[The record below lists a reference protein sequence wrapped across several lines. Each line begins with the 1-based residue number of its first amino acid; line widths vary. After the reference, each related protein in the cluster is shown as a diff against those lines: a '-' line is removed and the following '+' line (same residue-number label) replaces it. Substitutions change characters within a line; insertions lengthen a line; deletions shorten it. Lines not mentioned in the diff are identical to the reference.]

1 MKSLNKTASRIFAK
15 LITQMGQAD
24 YLKLDRGGSAIMALS
39 IEKLVPEVD
48 FAGNNATIYSL
59 SHYFE
64 QNGDLVPDPDMTF
77 AVINPQDQQ
86 SIPAGKTP
94 CHPDGRR
101 PEGPHHHHA
110 STEHNGAPTKP
121 SLLIIPLTFQ
131 NSIYYT
137 EAIFLKA
144 DSWQI
149 HPKQQADLADFA
161 NNWLKNIQWQ
171 QDL

>member
-1 MKSLNKTASRIFAK
+1 
-15 LITQMGQAD
+15 
-24 YLKLDRGGSAIMALS
+24 MALS

-48 FAGNNATIYSL
+48 FAGTNATIYSL

-77 AVINPQDQQ
+77 AVIDQ
-86 SIPAGKTP
+86 IKEAKG
-94 CHPDGRR
+94 
-101 PEGPHHHHA
+101 
-110 STEHNGAPTKP
+110 
-121 SLLIIPLTFQ
+121 LLIIPLTFQ

>member
-1 MKSLNKTASRIFAK
+1 MKSLNKTASHIFAK

-48 FAGNNATIYSL
+48 FAGNNASIYSL

-64 QNGDLVPDPDMTF
+64 QNSDLVPDPDMTF
-77 AVINPQDQQ
+77 AVIK
-86 SIPAGKTP
+86 SIENTP
-94 CHPDGRR
+94 
-101 PEGPHHHHA
+101 
-110 STEHNGAPTKP
+110 T
-121 SLLIIPLTFQ
+121 IIPLTFQ

-144 DSWQI
+144 NSWQI

-171 QDL
+171 QEL

>member
-77 AVINPQDQQ
+77 AVIDQ
-86 SIPAGKTP
+86 IKEAKG
-94 CHPDGRR
+94 
-101 PEGPHHHHA
+101 
-110 STEHNGAPTKP
+110 
-121 SLLIIPLTFQ
+121 LLIIPLTFQ

>member
-1 MKSLNKTASRIFAK
+1 MKSLNKTASSTFAK

-48 FAGNNATIYSL
+48 FAGTNATIYSL

-77 AVINPQDQQ
+77 AVIDQKKV
-86 SIPAGKTP
+86 SK
-94 CHPDGRR
+94 
-101 PEGPHHHHA
+101 
-110 STEHNGAPTKP
+110 N
-121 SLLIIPLTFQ
+121 LLIIPLTFQ
-131 NSIYYT
+131 NTIYYT

>member
-24 YLKLDRGGSAIMALS
+24 YLKLDRGGSAIMPLS
-39 IEKLVPEVD
+39 IEKLVHEVD

-77 AVINPQDQQ
+77 AVIDQ
-86 SIPAGKTP
+86 IKEAKG
-94 CHPDGRR
+94 
-101 PEGPHHHHA
+101 
-110 STEHNGAPTKP
+110 
-121 SLLIIPLTFQ
+121 LLIIPLTFQ
-131 NSIYYT
+131 NAIYYT

>member
-24 YLKLDRGGSAIMALS
+24 YLKLDRGGSAIMPLS

-48 FAGNNATIYSL
+48 FAGTTATIYSL

-77 AVINPQDQQ
+77 AVIDQKKV
-86 SIPAGKTP
+86 SK
-94 CHPDGRR
+94 
-101 PEGPHHHHA
+101 
-110 STEHNGAPTKP
+110 N
-121 SLLIIPLTFQ
+121 LLIIPLTFQ

>member
-1 MKSLNKTASRIFAK
+1 MKSLNKTASLTFAK

-48 FAGNNATIYSL
+48 FAGTNATIYSL

-77 AVINPQDQQ
+77 AVINPKDQQ
-86 SIPAGKTP
+86 PALAGKTP

-101 PEGPHHHHA
+101 PEGPHHHQLH
-110 STEHNGAPTKP
+110 SKH
-121 SLLIIPLTFQ
+121 LLIIPLTFQ

-144 DSWQI
+144 NSWQI

>member
-1 MKSLNKTASRIFAK
+1 
-15 LITQMGQAD
+15 MGQAD

-48 FAGNNATIYSL
+48 FAGTNATIYSL

-77 AVINPQDQQ
+77 AVINTQDQQ
-86 SIPAGKTP
+86 PPLAGKTP

-101 PEGPHHHHA
+101 PEGPHHHHTC
-110 STEHNGAPTKP
+110 TERSRGVHTKPSSTKP

-137 EAIFLKA
+137 EAIFLKSN
-144 DSWQI
+144 SWQI

>member
-1 MKSLNKTASRIFAK
+1 MKSLNKTASSTFAK

-77 AVINPQDQQ
+77 AVIDQ
-86 SIPAGKTP
+86 IKEAKG
-94 CHPDGRR
+94 
-101 PEGPHHHHA
+101 
-110 STEHNGAPTKP
+110 
-121 SLLIIPLTFQ
+121 LLIIPLTFQ

>member
-39 IEKLVPEVD
+39 IEKLVPEVV

-77 AVINPQDQQ
+77 AVIDQ
-86 SIPAGKTP
+86 IKEAKG
-94 CHPDGRR
+94 
-101 PEGPHHHHA
+101 
-110 STEHNGAPTKP
+110 
-121 SLLIIPLTFQ
+121 LLIIPLTFQ
-131 NSIYYT
+131 NSVYYT
-137 EAIFLKA
+137 VAIFLKA

>member
-24 YLKLDRGGSAIMALS
+24 YLKLDRGGSAIMPLS

-48 FAGNNATIYSL
+48 FAGTNATIYSL

-77 AVINPQDQQ
+77 AVIDQ
-86 SIPAGKTP
+86 IKEAKG
-94 CHPDGRR
+94 
-101 PEGPHHHHA
+101 
-110 STEHNGAPTKP
+110 
-121 SLLIIPLTFQ
+121 LLIIPLTFQ

-149 HPKQQADLADFA
+149 HPKQQAYLADFA

>member
-1 MKSLNKTASRIFAK
+1 MKSLNKTASSIFAK

-77 AVINPQDQQ
+77 AVIDQ
-86 SIPAGKTP
+86 IKEAKG
-94 CHPDGRR
+94 
-101 PEGPHHHHA
+101 
-110 STEHNGAPTKP
+110 
-121 SLLIIPLTFQ
+121 LLIIPLTFQ

>member
-1 MKSLNKTASRIFAK
+1 MKSLNKTASSIFAK

-77 AVINPQDQQ
+77 AVIDQKKV
-86 SIPAGKTP
+86 SK
-94 CHPDGRR
+94 
-101 PEGPHHHHA
+101 
-110 STEHNGAPTKP
+110 N
-121 SLLIIPLTFQ
+121 LLIIPLTFQ

>member
-1 MKSLNKTASRIFAK
+1 MKSLNKTASRTFAK

-24 YLKLDRGGSAIMALS
+24 YLKLDRGGAAIMALS

-77 AVINPQDQQ
+77 AVINTQVQKTLHV
-86 SIPAGKTP
+86 GKPTS
-94 CHPDGRR
+94 HPDGRR
-101 PEGPHHHHA
+101 PEGPPHHHA
-110 STEHNGAPTKP
+110 STERNSAPTKP

-131 NSIYYT
+131 NAIYYT
-137 EAIFLKA
+137 EAVFLKA

>member
-1 MKSLNKTASRIFAK
+1 MKSLNKTASSIFAK

-48 FAGNNATIYSL
+48 FAGTNATIYSL

-77 AVINPQDQQ
+77 AVIDQ
-86 SIPAGKTP
+86 IKEAKG
-94 CHPDGRR
+94 
-101 PEGPHHHHA
+101 
-110 STEHNGAPTKP
+110 
-121 SLLIIPLTFQ
+121 LLIIPLTFQ

>member
-48 FAGNNATIYSL
+48 FAGTNATIYSL

-77 AVINPQDQQ
+77 AVIDQKKV
-86 SIPAGKTP
+86 SK
-94 CHPDGRR
+94 
-101 PEGPHHHHA
+101 
-110 STEHNGAPTKP
+110 N
-121 SLLIIPLTFQ
+121 LLIIPLTFQ

-144 DSWQI
+144 NSWKI

>member
-1 MKSLNKTASRIFAK
+1 MKSLNKTASRIFAN
-15 LITQMGQAD
+15 LINEMGQVD

-48 FAGNNATIYSL
+48 FAGTNATIYSL

-64 QNGDLVPDPDMTF
+64 QNEDLVPDPDMTF
-77 AVINPQDQQ
+77 AVIDQKKV
-86 SIPAGKTP
+86 SK
-94 CHPDGRR
+94 
-101 PEGPHHHHA
+101 
-110 STEHNGAPTKP
+110 N
-121 SLLIIPLTFQ
+121 LLIIPLTFQ

>member
-1 MKSLNKTASRIFAK
+1 
-15 LITQMGQAD
+15 MGQAD

-77 AVINPQDQQ
+77 AVIDQ
-86 SIPAGKTP
+86 IKEAKG
-94 CHPDGRR
+94 
-101 PEGPHHHHA
+101 
-110 STEHNGAPTKP
+110 
-121 SLLIIPLTFQ
+121 LLIIPLTFQ